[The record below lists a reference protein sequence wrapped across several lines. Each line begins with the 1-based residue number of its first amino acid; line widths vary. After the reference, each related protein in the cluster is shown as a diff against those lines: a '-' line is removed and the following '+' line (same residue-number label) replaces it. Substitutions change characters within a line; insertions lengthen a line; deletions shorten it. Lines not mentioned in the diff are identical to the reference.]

1 MNSTRSLRV
10 RLPFDNRTY
19 FQFMKRQSLKRWARR
34 HVDLAF
40 GIAALMVVTLF
51 LFTGCAKAANV
62 PPIPPKSYTCEDVR
76 RVVAEIGRV
85 RALALALKNGA
96 SWAQI
101 REARRCLK

>member
-1 MNSTRSLRV
+1 M
-10 RLPFDNRTY
+10 PFDNRTY
-19 FQFMKRQSLKRWARR
+19 FQIMKRKSLKRWARR

-40 GIAALMVVTLF
+40 RIAALMAVTLF
-51 LFTGCAKAANV
+51 FFTGCAKAANV
-62 PPIPPKSYTCEDVR
+62 PPILPKGYTCEDVR
-76 RVVAEIGRV
+76 RVVAEVGKV